1 MKTVGKLQI
10 TTPGDREIAM
20 TRVFDAPR
28 QLVYRALTEPE
39 LLRRWFYGPDGWS
52 LAVCD
57 IDLRVGGRYRYVWRH
72 TDRGEEMGMGGVF
85 REVVPN
91 QRIVATELF
100 DEPWYPGEAVTSQV
114 LTEALGKTTLTTTVL
129 YASREARDGVLK
141 SPMESGVAAGYNR
154 LETVLTTMANANA

>member
-10 TTPGDREIAM
+10 TTPSDREIAM
-20 TRVFDAPR
+20 TRVFDAPKR
-28 QLVYRALTEPE
+28 LVYRALTEPE
-39 LLRRWFYGPDGWS
+39 LLKRWLFGPDGWS

-57 IDLRVGGRYRYVWRH
+57 IDLKVGGRYRYVWRH
-72 TDRGEEMGMGGVF
+72 TADGAEMGMGGVF
-85 REVVPN
+85 RDVVPN
-91 QRIVATELF
+91 ERLVATELF

-114 LTEALGKTTLTTTVL
+114 LTERAGRTTLTTTVL

-141 SPMESGVAAGYNR
+141 SPAASGVALSYDR

>member
-10 TTPGDREIAM
+10 TTLGDREIAM

-28 QLVYRALTEPE
+28 RLVYRALTEPE

-100 DEPWYPGEAVTSQV
+100 DEPWYPGEA
-114 LTEALGKTTLTTTVL
+114 LTTQHLAEQAGKTTLTTTVL

-141 SPMESGVAAGYNR
+141 SPMESGVAAGYDR